1 MQKIIIT
8 LFLWTLLPLSLWA
21 GEIEFTASAPSEVA
35 AGERFR
41 LTYQVNARPTDFRAP
56 DIRGFRVLSGPSQSS
71 STSMQMINGRTTVT
85 ESFSYTYVLQGAEE
99 GTFTIAP
106 AQITVDGETHRSNS
120 LTVRV
125 RPGTTP
131 PSSPPSQERT
141 EQPSQA
147 SDSDLYI
154 RATASTLS
162 PYQGQQVI
170 ISYTL
175 YTRVTVNQYSIDR
188 LPSYRGF
195 WTENITAPGQPQT
208 RTEVINGQTYRVA
221 EIYRV
226 AVFPQR
232 SGELRIEPL
241 QTELVVSLPAQRR
254 QSLIDEFFSGSA
266 FGGRQT
272 RQTIE
277 SNAVTLNV
285 KALPTQNRPASFSG
299 MVGTDFEVNASV
311 NQNELNVNDAV
322 NLSIAISGRGNMRML
337 EKPSLNFPA
346 NLEVFDP
353 NISDN
358 IRNTTTGVSGS
369 RTYDYVMIPRTAG
382 EFVIPESEFVYFD
395 PQAERYVRKPI
406 SQFVLQV
413 SGETALPGTTPSA
426 ISQEAI
432 KLLGTDIR
440 FIRTGNIVL
449 TPAGSVFYGSNLF
462 WILVIVP
469 FLLFFFFVIYLRKQ
483 IKLQANQEL
492 LRNKKAEKLARKRL
506 RKAKTFL
513 DKKQENDFYDEIF
526 KTLWGYLSDKL
537 SIPVSI
543 LNKENV
549 AGAFRAK
556 KVKQELSDSFMATL
570 NDCEFARFAPGEKE
584 DRMADI
590 YHKALNTIV
599 TIEKDLRNKQA

>member
-413 SGETALPGTTPSA
+413 SGETALPGTTPGA

>member
-41 LTYQVNARPTDFRAP
+41 LTYQVNARPSDFRAP

-106 AQITVDGETHRSNS
+106 AQITVDGESHRSNS

-254 QSLIDEFFSGSA
+254 QSLIDDFFSGSA
-266 FGGRQT
+266 FGGRQA

-277 SNAVTLNV
+277 SNALTLNV

-311 NQNELNVNDAV
+311 NQKDLNVNDAV

-358 IRNTTTGVSGS
+358 IRNTTSGVSGS

-413 SGETALPGTTPSA
+413 SGETVLPGTTPGA

-432 KLLGTDIR
+432 KLLGSDIR
-440 FIRTGNIVL
+440 YIRTGNIVL
-449 TPAGSVFYGSNLF
+449 TPAGSVFFGSNLF
-462 WILVIVP
+462 WILIIVP
-469 FLLFFFFVIYLRKQ
+469 FLLFFFFVIHLRNQ

-506 RKAKTFL
+506 RKSKTFL

-526 KTLWGYLSDKL
+526 KALWGYLSDKL

-549 AGAFRAK
+549 EGAFRAK

-599 TIEKDLRNKQA
+599 TIEKDLRNKQT